1 MADVSSLFGAVL
13 LVDAVAILVLLWI
26 ENFTHFEGV
35 ELWEEESPI
44 VPLFWG
50 SVIVLLAGILSLI
63 EVPVWSRPAIAVNV
77 GGAVAP
83 LVVSGL
89 ILWRRR
95 PRLIPL
101 VVGAGLVAV
110 SALAAGVLVGRPFYL
125 PFPAALLLPVAA
137 AAVAVAFA
145 RRKLVPALDVAY
157 VGASVGTLVGLD
169 LVPLIALAGTSP
181 TGAVTVGSGGI
192 LDLVFLSGVLA
203 VAIAW
208 SVVVAVRAVGRERK
222 APDGSGDLEKA
233 AGPREFLWMPRRKL
247 APADGPRVDIK
258 PK

>member
-1 MADVSSLFGAVL
+1 VVDVSFLFGAVL

-35 ELWEEESPI
+35 ELWEEDSPI

-50 SVIVLLAGILSLI
+50 SVIVLFAGVLSLI
-63 EVPVWSRPAIAVNV
+63 EVPVWSQPAVAVNI

-83 LVVSGL
+83 LVVSGV

-95 PRLIPL
+95 PRALPL
-101 VVGAGLVAV
+101 VAGAALVAV
-110 SALAAGVLVGRPFYL
+110 SALAAGVVVGRTFYL
-125 PFPAALLLPVAA
+125 PFPVALLPSVAA
-137 AAVAVAFA
+137 AAVAVGFA
-145 RRKLVPALDVAY
+145 RRRLVPALDVAY
-157 VGASVGTLVGLD
+157 VAASVGTLVGLD
-169 LVPLIALAGTSP
+169 LVPLLALSGAAP

-208 SVVVAVRAVGRERK
+208 SVVVGAQVLRREGRAPE
-222 APDGSGDLEKA
+222 GSGDIEKA
-233 AGPREFLWMPRRKL
+233 AGPREFLWLPRRKI